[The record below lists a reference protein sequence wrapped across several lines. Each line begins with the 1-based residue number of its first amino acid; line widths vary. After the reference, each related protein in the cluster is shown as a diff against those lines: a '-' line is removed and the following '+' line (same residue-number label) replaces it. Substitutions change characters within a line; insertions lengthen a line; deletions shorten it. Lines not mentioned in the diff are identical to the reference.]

1 MTPSR
6 QSQAAQAFKALHQS
20 PGGFIMPN
28 AWDAGSA
35 LILAAAGFQA
45 IGSTSAGIAFSL
57 GKQDYRV
64 SDPRLAV
71 TREEMFGRCRQL
83 VEAIALPVSGDL
95 EAGYGD
101 APQDVA
107 NCVLQAAEIGLAGCN
122 IEDRPAGEEERL
134 YTPSLAAERI
144 AAARQALDARGANLV
159 INARTD
165 AWLVCKDDPL
175 AASIHRAN
183 LYLEA
188 GADCVF
194 LPGVIDL
201 PTVRTL
207 VREIAGPIN
216 LVLGLGSAKGN
227 ARDLLAAGVQ
237 RISVGGALARAAL
250 GFVRRSAELLRDTGS
265 VAFTEDEISGPD
277 LNSLFAATRARDGLN
292 LR

>member
-1 MTPSR
+1 MTP
-6 QSQAAQAFKALHQS
+6 QQQAAQAFKALHSS

-35 LILAAAGFQA
+35 LILAAAGFPA
-45 IGSTSAGIAFSL
+45 IGTTSAGIAFSL
-57 GKQDYRV
+57 GKQDYQV
-64 SDPRLAV
+64 NEPRLAV
-71 TREEMFGRCRQL
+71 TRDEMFGRCAQI
-83 VEAIALPVSGDL
+83 VEAVALPVSGDL

-101 APQDVA
+101 GPEDVA
-107 NCVLQAAEIGLAGCN
+107 NCVLQAVEIGLAGCN
-122 IEDRPAGEEERL
+122 IEDRPAGEAARL
-134 YTPSLAAERI
+134 YAPDVAAERI
-144 AAARQALDARGANLV
+144 AAARQAVDAAGANLV

-175 AASIHRAN
+175 TASIHRAN

-216 LVLGLGSAKGN
+216 LVLGLGSSAGN
-227 ARDLLAAGVQ
+227 ARELLAAGVQ
-237 RISVGGALARAAL
+237 RISVGGSLARAAL

-265 VAFTEDEISGPD
+265 VAFTDGEISGPD
-277 LNSLFAATRARDGLN
+277 LNALFAATRAPA
-292 LR
+292 